1 MTAGTSSN
9 SLPCTVPYQGPD
21 RLTTLPAE
29 ILQSVASNMGRKSL
43 LRLRLANRSAC
54 AKTNHN
60 FLHTF
65 LHTVIIST
73 TKSGIKRGLRGLQIE
88 NPNTAT
94 KVVKFTQPYS
104 LNDDD
109 DVAVFG
115 SGSKSRPY
123 YTQSDTPSKGDI
135 KALVKHMPNVN
146 TIVMRDDTLES
157 EVPQF
162 LCRSLTAA
170 PHIQLTDLT
179 IHGAKLSGKVLIGL
193 LSAHKKTLRSVV
205 LRNIHATDGPF
216 VKEMIETLSS
226 VFGLT
231 TLVIERI
238 GEDPDSLTP
247 FTCSLSGL
255 GDDDASGVENS
266 GSCPHCDESQYFTL
280 FYECYVLWSM
290 HGHLAVEM
298 GLQHILGQISKS
310 RFSGSGSFWSK
321 VAVCCLFNIIAFA
334 ENYTACF

>member
-1 MTAGTSSN
+1 
-9 SLPCTVPYQGPD
+9 
-21 RLTTLPAE
+21 
-29 ILQSVASNMGRKSL
+29 
-43 LRLRLANRSAC
+43 
-54 AKTNHN
+54 
-60 FLHTF
+60 
-65 LHTVIIST
+65 VIIST

-88 NPNTAT
+88 NPNTGT

-109 DVAVFG
+109 DVVVFG

-123 YTQSDTPSKGDI
+123 YSQSDTPSKGDI

-157 EVPQF
+157 KVPQF
-162 LCRSLTAA
+162 LCRALTVA
-170 PHIQLTDLT
+170 PRIQLTDLT

-193 LSAHKKTLRSVV
+193 LSAHKKTLRSLV
-205 LRNIHATDGPF
+205 LRNIHVTDGPF

-226 VFGLT
+226 GFELT

-310 RFSGSGSFWSK
+310 
-321 VAVCCLFNIIAFA
+321 
-334 ENYTACF
+334 

>member
-29 ILQSVASNMGRKSL
+29 ILQSVASNMGGKSL

-226 VFGLT
+226 GFGLT

-255 GDDDASGVENS
+255 GDDDASGV
-266 GSCPHCDESQYFTL
+266 
-280 FYECYVLWSM
+280 
-290 HGHLAVEM
+290 
-298 GLQHILGQISKS
+298 
-310 RFSGSGSFWSK
+310 
-321 VAVCCLFNIIAFA
+321 
-334 ENYTACF
+334 